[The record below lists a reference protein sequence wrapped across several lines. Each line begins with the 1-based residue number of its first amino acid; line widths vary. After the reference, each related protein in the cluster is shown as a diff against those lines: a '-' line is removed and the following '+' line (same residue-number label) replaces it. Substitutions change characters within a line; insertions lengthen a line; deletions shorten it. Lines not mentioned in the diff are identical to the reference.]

1 MPVLVENI
9 VLSDAAL
16 LLNKF
21 PNNTVIPLEC
31 ANGYVKDKGPGTM
44 KCMDETWSEPALTCK
59 SDCFPKKFLHAI
71 DRSFTIHK
79 LKHVFWSHLAE
90 KDCGPPK
97 LKAHM
102 LFNTS
107 QSTLFGA
114 VVTVNCDKG

>member
-1 MPVLVENI
+1 MFHVACFDSFLSSLFPISLLLLAVGFFSFPGYCSVPVLVENI

-71 DRSFTIHK
+71 DLLPFT
-79 LKHVFWSHLAE
+79 S
-90 KDCGPPK
+90 
-97 LKAHM
+97 
-102 LFNTS
+102 
-107 QSTLFGA
+107 
-114 VVTVNCDKG
+114 